1 MKQYLAACAVALFA
15 TTTATWAQSQ
25 WPDKPVR
32 LIVPYPPGG
41 NVDSA
46 ARIISDRLGAVFKQQ
61 FLVENKAG
69 AGGLIAGE
77 FVARSEPDG
86 YTFFVGA
93 NGPILFAPLIFKRD
107 VYNWKKDFAP
117 VSSVSF
123 TSLVLQVHP
132 STPYKTVAQLLEAGK
147 NPASKLSMASP
158 GAGTTNHLI
167 SELVQEQSGAKW
179 LTVQYKGNAPA
190 TSDLLGGQVDFNFDQ
205 VSVALP
211 YIKDG
216 RTRALAVSSPQRLP
230 QLPDVPTLQEAGFK
244 GLTAETFTGVL
255 APKGT
260 PAAIVNRL
268 SEALQTVL
276 AEKPMQDK
284 FAGLGA
290 QSRGSKPEQFTEFLA
305 AEDARWTP
313 IIKKINITSQ

>member
-1 MKQYLAACAVALFA
+1 MKKFLAACAVAVFA
-15 TTTATWAQSQ
+15 TAALAQSQ

-46 ARIISDRLGAVFKQQ
+46 ARIISERLGALFNQQ

-77 FVARSEPDG
+77 FVARSAPDG

-107 VYNWKKDFAP
+107 VYHWKKDFVP

-123 TSLVLQVHP
+123 TSLVLQVNP
-132 STPYKTVAQLLEAGK
+132 STPYKTVAQLLEAGR
-147 NPASKLSMASP
+147 NPAVKLSMASP
-158 GAGTTNHLI
+158 GAGTTNHLL

-211 YIKDG
+211 FIKDG
-216 RTRALAVSSPQRLP
+216 RTRALAVSSPKRLS

-260 PAAIVNRL
+260 PPEIVKRL
-268 SEALQTVL
+268 SDALQKLL
-276 AEKPMQDK
+276 AEKGVQDK

-290 QSRGSKPEQFTEFLA
+290 ESRGSPPEQFTEYLT
-305 AEDARWTP
+305 AEDERWTP

>member
-1 MKQYLAACAVALFA
+1 MTKYLAACAVAVFA
-15 TTTATWAQSQ
+15 TTTLAQSQ

-46 ARIISDRLGAVFKQQ
+46 ARIISERLGAVFNQQ

-77 FVARSEPDG
+77 FVARSAPDG

-107 VYNWKKDFAP
+107 VYHWKKDFVP

-123 TSLVLQVHP
+123 TSLVLQVNP

-147 NPASKLSMASP
+147 NPATKLSMASP

-211 YIKDG
+211 FIKDG

-260 PAAIVNRL
+260 PAEIVKRL
-268 SEALQTVL
+268 SEALQKVL
-276 AEKPMQDK
+276 AEKGVQDK

-290 QSRGSKPEQFTEFLA
+290 QSRGSQPEQFADYLN
-305 AEDARWTP
+305 AEDERWTP

>member
-1 MKQYLAACAVALFA
+1 MKKYLAACAVAVFA
-15 TTTATWAQSQ
+15 TTALAQSQ

-46 ARIISDRLGAVFKQQ
+46 ARIISERLGAVFNQQ

-77 FVARSEPDG
+77 FVARSAPDG

-107 VYNWKKDFAP
+107 VYHWKKDFVP

-123 TSLVLQVHP
+123 TSLVLQVNP
-132 STPYKTVAQLLEAGK
+132 STPYKTVAQLLEAGR
-147 NPASKLSMASP
+147 NPAVKLSMASP
-158 GAGTTNHLI
+158 GAGTTNHLL

-211 YIKDG
+211 FIKDG
-216 RTRALAVSSPQRLP
+216 RTRALAVSSPKRLS

-260 PAAIVNRL
+260 PPEIVRRL
-268 SEALQTVL
+268 SDALQKVL
-276 AEKPMQDK
+276 AEKGVQDK

-290 QSRGSKPEQFTEFLA
+290 ESRGSQPEQFTEYLT
-305 AEDARWTP
+305 AEDERWTP

>member
-1 MKQYLAACAVALFA
+1 MKKYLAACAVAVFA
-15 TTTATWAQSQ
+15 TAALAQSQ

-46 ARIISDRLGAVFKQQ
+46 ARIISERLGAVFSQQ

-77 FVARSEPDG
+77 FVARSAPDG

-107 VYNWKKDFAP
+107 VYHWKKDFVP

-123 TSLVLQVHP
+123 TSLVLQVNP
-132 STPYKTVAQLLEAGK
+132 STPYKTVAQLLEAGR
-147 NPASKLSMASP
+147 NPAVKLSMASP
-158 GAGTTNHLI
+158 GAGTTNHLL

-211 YIKDG
+211 FIKDG
-216 RTRALAVSSPQRLP
+216 RTRALAVSSPKRLS

-260 PAAIVNRL
+260 PPEIVKRL
-268 SEALQTVL
+268 SDALQKLL
-276 AEKPMQDK
+276 AEKGVQDK

-290 QSRGSKPEQFTEFLA
+290 ESRGSPPEQFTEYLT
-305 AEDARWTP
+305 AEDERWTP

>member
-1 MKQYLAACAVALFA
+1 MKKFLAACAVAVFA
-15 TTTATWAQSQ
+15 TAAPAQSQ

-46 ARIISDRLGAVFKQQ
+46 ARIISERLGALFNQQ

-77 FVARSEPDG
+77 FVARSAPDG

-107 VYNWKKDFAP
+107 VYHWKKDFVP

-123 TSLVLQVHP
+123 TSLVLQVNP
-132 STPYKTVAQLLEAGK
+132 STPYKTVAQLLEAGR
-147 NPASKLSMASP
+147 NPAVKLSMASP
-158 GAGTTNHLI
+158 GAGTTNHLL

-211 YIKDG
+211 FIKDG
-216 RTRALAVSSPQRLP
+216 RTRALAVSSPKRLS

-260 PAAIVNRL
+260 PPEIVKRL
-268 SEALQTVL
+268 SDALQKLL
-276 AEKPMQDK
+276 AEKGVQDK

-290 QSRGSKPEQFTEFLA
+290 ESRGSPPEQFTEYLT
-305 AEDARWTP
+305 AEDERWTP

>member
-1 MKQYLAACAVALFA
+1 MKKYLAACAVAVFA
-15 TTTATWAQSQ
+15 TTALAQSQ

-46 ARIISDRLGAVFKQQ
+46 ARIISERLGAVFNQQ

-77 FVARSEPDG
+77 FVARSAPDG

-107 VYNWKKDFAP
+107 VYHWKKDFVP

-123 TSLVLQVHP
+123 TSLVLQVNP
-132 STPYKTVAQLLEAGK
+132 STPYKTVAQLLEAGR
-147 NPASKLSMASP
+147 NPAVKLSMASP
-158 GAGTTNHLI
+158 GAGTTNHLL

-211 YIKDG
+211 FIKDG
-216 RTRALAVSSPQRLP
+216 RTRALAVSSPKRLS

-260 PAAIVNRL
+260 PPEIVKRL
-268 SEALQTVL
+268 SDALQKLL
-276 AEKPMQDK
+276 AEKGVQDK

-290 QSRGSKPEQFTEFLA
+290 ESRGSPPEQFTEYLT
-305 AEDARWTP
+305 AEDERWTP

>member
-1 MKQYLAACAVALFA
+1 MKKFLAACAVAVFA
-15 TTTATWAQSQ
+15 TAALAQSQ

-46 ARIISDRLGAVFKQQ
+46 ARIITDRLAAIFNQQ

-77 FVARSEPDG
+77 FVARSAPDG

-107 VYNWKKDFAP
+107 VYHWKKDFVP

-123 TSLVLQVHP
+123 TSLVLQVNP
-132 STPYKTVAQLLEAGK
+132 STPHKTVAQLLEAGR
-147 NPASKLSMASP
+147 NPAVKLSMASP
-158 GAGTTNHLI
+158 GAGTTNHLL

-211 YIKDG
+211 FIKDG
-216 RTRALAVSSPQRLP
+216 RTRALAVSSPKRLS

-260 PAAIVNRL
+260 PPEIVKRL
-268 SEALQTVL
+268 SDALQKLL
-276 AEKPMQDK
+276 AEKGVQDK

-290 QSRGSKPEQFTEFLA
+290 ESRGSPPEQFTEYLT
-305 AEDARWTP
+305 AEDERWTP